1 MSTYTLDKLKDMRL
15 DRGWSQSALSEMS
28 GLSSRTIQR
37 IEAGKPASIETAKAI
52 AATFEVESIEVLGTR
67 IKTES
72 CTSDPKN
79 YRQPVVFES
88 SYSPKVAEFY
98 HGFLSLVSILALYY
112 WMKSTQDTGSV
123 ELKIF
128 NVSVLLIFLVTSG
141 WSLFS
146 LCHNKK
152 DPKARFELKPINPLF
167 VHFGGGSEIGME
179 RYTRKYPLKKMRAV
193 TGVNRENGHLV
204 YHSSSSSTLM
214 VGEEGSGLS
223 VAAICQCFPLFC
235 EQRGGLMLVDSED
248 DPAFQYVKQ
257 TMKSVGRADDLYF
270 AEFNDVSKKDSQWWL
285 SALDERKV
293 LFVRVGKDDDSETV
307 TDAFFSAISSRRWLE
322 HTENNPNGSFLY
334 LKDSHVK
341 DPVRLKEQ
349 LIDARKLSG
358 LRSVL
363 AVYRPET
370 FMTEQTPTLVNY
382 FQHKHIMKIN
392 DPKVAARLLEQM
404 SVESYSDLKVSD
416 IISHG
421 PGESSYMHSGL
432 VWKKVSMTYLHFP
445 YAE

>member
-52 AATFEVESIEVLGTR
+52 AATFDVESIEVLGTR

-88 SYSPKVAEFY
+88 SYSSTKAVFCY
-98 HGFLSLVSILALYY
+98 GFLSLVSMLALAY
-112 WMKSTQDTGSV
+112 WGRVPQGAVSAES
-123 ELKIF
+123 KIF
-128 NVSVLLIFLVTSG
+128 YVLILLIMLTVTA
-141 WSLFS
+141 WSLLS
-146 LCHNKK
+146 ECQNRK
-152 DPKARFELKPINPLF
+152 DPKARFEMKPINPLF
-167 VHFGGGSEIGME
+167 AHFGSGSDIGMK
-179 RYTRKYPLKKMRAV
+179 RYTHKYPLKKMCAV
-193 TGVNRENGHLV
+193 IGVNKENGHLI

-223 VAAICQCFPLFC
+223 VAAIFQCFPLFC

-257 TMKSVGRADDLYF
+257 TMKSVGREDDLYF

-363 AVYRPET
+363 AVYRPEK